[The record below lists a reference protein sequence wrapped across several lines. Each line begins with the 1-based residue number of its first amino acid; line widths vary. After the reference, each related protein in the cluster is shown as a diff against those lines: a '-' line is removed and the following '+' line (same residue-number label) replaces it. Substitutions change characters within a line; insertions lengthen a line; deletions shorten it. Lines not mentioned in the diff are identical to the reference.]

1 MIEVDQQPKVA
12 VTNHQMSEIKQR
24 SWLQETLTRLFR
36 YRLSSISL
44 AILVILILAAIFAPL
59 IAPYDRFE
67 MDFSVRLRGP
77 MLGHWLGTD
86 ESGRDL
92 LSRIIWGG
100 RITLGVAIL
109 AVVIASGVG
118 IPWGM
123 IAAQK
128 GGVIDDVLMRICDV
142 LMAFPSLVLA
152 LLIVT
157 AIGPG
162 FWNLVLTIGILQAP
176 HYARVA
182 RGAALGENGREY
194 VLAST
199 ALGGNSVWIITRHI
213 IPNCIPALAVQ
224 TSLAAASVIL
234 TEAALSF
241 LGLGIQPP
249 EASWATML
257 RQGYSYLNFNAW
269 YAIFPGMVIFLT
281 VWALN
286 ALGDGLRD
294 ALDPRMRGSQ
304 MK

>member
-157 AIGPG
+157 AMGPG
-162 FWNLVLTIGILQAP
+162 FWNIVLTIGILQAP

-269 YAIFPGMVIFLT
+269 YAIFPGLVIFFT

-294 ALDPRMRGSQ
+294 ALDPRMRGSH

>member
-12 VTNHQMSEIKQR
+12 TTNHKLNEIKQR
-24 SWLQETLTRLFR
+24 SWLEETLTRLFR

-44 AILVILILAAIFAPL
+44 AILVVLTLAAIFAPL
-59 IAPYDRFE
+59 ISPYDRFE

-123 IAAQK
+123 IAAHK
-128 GGVIDDVLMRICDV
+128 GGVVDDVLMRICDV

-157 AIGPG
+157 AMGPG
-162 FWNLVLTIGILQAP
+162 FCRI
-176 HYARVA
+176 
-182 RGAALGENGREY
+182 
-194 VLAST
+194 
-199 ALGGNSVWIITRHI
+199 
-213 IPNCIPALAVQ
+213 
-224 TSLAAASVIL
+224 
-234 TEAALSF
+234 
-241 LGLGIQPP
+241 
-249 EASWATML
+249 
-257 RQGYSYLNFNAW
+257 SY
-269 YAIFPGMVIFLT
+269 
-281 VWALN
+281 
-286 ALGDGLRD
+286 
-294 ALDPRMRGSQ
+294 
-304 MK
+304 

>member
-1 MIEVDQQPKVA
+1 MFTTYGRD
-12 VTNHQMSEIKQR
+12 
-24 SWLQETLTRLFR
+24 
-36 YRLSSISL
+36 SIDTTISYQ
-44 AILVILILAAIFAPL
+44 APS
-59 IAPYDRFE
+59 AK
-67 MDFSVRLRGP
+67 
-77 MLGHWLGTD
+77 HWLGTD

-157 AIGPG
+157 AMGPG
-162 FWNLVLTIGILQAP
+162 FWNIVLTIGILQAP

-269 YAIFPGMVIFLT
+269 YAIFPGLVIFFT

-294 ALDPRMRGSQ
+294 ALDPRMRGSH

>member
-1 MIEVDQQPKVA
+1 MVEVDQQPKVA
-12 VTNHQMSEIKQR
+12 TIKDKKKEIKQK
-24 SWLQETLTRLFR
+24 SLLQETLTRLFR
-36 YRLSSISL
+36 YRLSIVSL
-44 AILVILILAAIFAPL
+44 VILVILVLAAIFAPL
-59 IAPYDRFE
+59 IAPYDRFK
-67 MDFSVRLRGP
+67 MDFSVRLQGP
-77 MLGHWLGTD
+77 IVGHWLGTD

-109 AVVIASGVG
+109 AVIIASGVG

-128 GGVIDDVLMRICDV
+128 GGAIDDLLMRICDI

-157 AIGPG
+157 AMGPG
-162 FWNLVLTIGILQAP
+162 FWNIVLTIGILQAP

-199 ALGGNSVWIITRHI
+199 ALGGNSYWIITRHI

-269 YAIFPGMVIFLT
+269 YAFFPGMVIFLT

-294 ALDPRMRGSQ
+294 ALDPRMRGHE

>member
-1 MIEVDQQPKVA
+1 MVQVDQQPKVA
-12 VTNHQMSEIKQR
+12 LINDSLSEIKSR
-24 SWLQETLTRLFR
+24 SWLQDTLTRLFR

-44 AILVILILAAIFAPL
+44 VILLVLILAAIFAPL
-59 IAPYDRFE
+59 ISPYDRFE

-92 LSRIIWGG
+92 LTRIMWGG

-109 AVVIASGVG
+109 AVLIASGVG

-123 IAAQK
+123 VAAQK
-128 GGVIDDVLMRICDV
+128 GGVIDDVLMRICDI

-157 AIGPG
+157 AMGPG
-162 FWNLVLTIGILQAP
+162 FWNIVLTIGILQAP

-182 RGAALGENGREY
+182 RGAALGERGREY

-199 ALGGNSVWIITRHI
+199 ALGGNNMWIITRHI

-257 RQGYSYLNFNAW
+257 RQGYSYLNYNAW

-281 VWALN
+281 VWSLN

-294 ALDPRMRGSQ
+294 ALDPRMRGSNLI
-304 MK
+304 

>member
-12 VTNHQMSEIKQR
+12 ITTPQVNEIKQR

-44 AILVILILAAIFAPL
+44 AILVILTLAAIFAPL

-157 AIGPG
+157 AMGPG
-162 FWNLVLTIGILQAP
+162 FWNIVLTIGILQAP

-199 ALGGNSVWIITRHI
+199 ALGGNSTWIITRHI

-269 YAIFPGMVIFLT
+269 YAIFPGMVIFFT